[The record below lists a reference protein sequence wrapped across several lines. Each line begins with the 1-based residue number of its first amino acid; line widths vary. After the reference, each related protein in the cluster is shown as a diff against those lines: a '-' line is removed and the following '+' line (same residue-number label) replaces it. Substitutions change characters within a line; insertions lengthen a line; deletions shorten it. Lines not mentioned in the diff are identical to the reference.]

1 MNNDPVKSIETVID
15 AIARLQ
21 LRALEGATLPPTTLD
36 AVRQLAAELAELH
49 EMLRA
54 GAR

>member
-1 MNNDPVKSIETVID
+1 MKRDPQKAIEEVID
-15 AIARLQ
+15 AVSRLQ
-21 LRALEGATLPPTTLD
+21 LRALEGSTLPPTTLD

-49 EMLRA
+49 AMLRT